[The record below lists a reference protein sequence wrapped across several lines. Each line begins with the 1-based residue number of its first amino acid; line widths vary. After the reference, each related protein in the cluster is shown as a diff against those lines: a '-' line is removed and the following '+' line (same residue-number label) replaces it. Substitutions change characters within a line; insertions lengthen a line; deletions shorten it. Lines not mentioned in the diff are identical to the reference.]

1 MLLPLKLEFF
11 RIALANRHNNK
22 GEIMFDFFQLPN
34 AEKDPYGFSDLP
46 LVETT
51 NINQINSYFPSETL
65 PPLRDKIESLEIN
78 QSSFPSEV
86 VNSQF
91 DLLTGIGRDGD
102 LSFIENDA
110 TPPQNSFK
118 DFVAY
123 TVERGINPLD
133 IYYDEAYYLAN
144 NPDVVRVISNGLYR
158 NGFDH
163 LIRTGLLQGRN
174 PSPLYNETIYLSENP
189 DVAAAVARGEIRSGL
204 EHFLQF
210 GFYEGRDRRAAQ
222 FDEEFYL
229 AANPGVAEAVENG
242 IFNSGFEHFVVK
254 GESEGRQG
262 RAV

>member
-1 MLLPLKLEFF
+1 ML
-11 RIALANRHNNK
+11 K
-22 GEIMFDFFQLPN
+22 GEIMFDFFQLDN
-34 AEKDPYGFSDLP
+34 AEKYPYGFSDFP

-51 NINQINSYFPSETL
+51 NISQIQSNFSSETL
-65 PPLRDKIESLEIN
+65 PPLRDKIDSLEIN
-78 QSSFPSEV
+78 QSSFPLIIAPTLESSLLFGGSEE
-86 VNSQF
+86 
-91 DLLTGIGRDGD
+91 
-102 LSFIENDA
+102 ENPIALDPFLINIAPDA

-133 IYYDEAYYLAN
+133 IYYDEEYYLAN

-163 LIRTGLLQGRN
+163 LIRTGLFQGRN
-174 PSPLYNETIYLSENP
+174 PSPLYNETAYLSENP
-189 DVAAAVARGEIRSGL
+189 DVAGAVARGEIRSGF

-242 IFNSGFEHFVVK
+242 IFSSGLEHFAVK

>member
-1 MLLPLKLEFF
+1 ML
-11 RIALANRHNNK
+11 K
-22 GEIMFDFFQLPN
+22 GEIMFEFFQLPN
-34 AEKDPYGFSDLP
+34 AVNDPYGLSDIP
-46 LVETT
+46 LVETI
-51 NINQINSYFPSETL
+51 NINQINSYFSSETL
-65 PPLRDKIESLEIN
+65 PPLRDKIDSLEIN
-78 QSSFPSEV
+78 QNSFPSEA

-91 DLLTGIGRDGD
+91 DLLTGVGRDGS
-102 LSFIENDA
+102 LSFIENVGQSEIIMEYAGIEVMNIND
-110 TPPQNSFK
+110 SGEFK

-163 LIRTGLLQGRN
+163 LIRTGLFQGRN
-174 PSPLYNETIYLSENP
+174 PSPLYNETIYLTENP
-189 DVAAAVARGEIRSGL
+189 DAAAAVARGEIRSGF

-242 IFNSGFEHFVVK
+242 IFSSGLEHFVVK